1 MPESLKNILLV
12 MASGK
17 YLVPPEEDKTNEKL
31 WKETW
36 NRLERFLPGFLEELF
51 PSPLPKVPVEIEEKK
66 SEVESTVAVA
76 EVPTTS

>member
-17 YLVPPEEDKTNEKL
+17 YLVPPEEDKKNEKL

-51 PSPLPKVPVEIEEKK
+51 PPPTPKESAETEERSESDSVVTTVEV
-66 SEVESTVAVA
+66 SAAS
-76 EVPTTS
+76 

>member
-17 YLVPPEEDKTNEKL
+17 YLVPPEEDKKNEKL

-51 PSPLPKVPVEIEEKK
+51 PPPPPKVPAETKEK
-66 SEVESTVAVA
+66 SEDSVVPTA
-76 EVPTTS
+76 EVPAAS

>member
-51 PSPLPKVPVEIEEKK
+51 PPPPKAPAETKEK
-66 SEVESTVAVA
+66 SEDSVVTTA
-76 EVPTTS
+76 EVPAAS